1 MARNTLPARAAH
13 AAHALAKSGTQSY
26 RLLRGGRRLAPK
38 EYKDAVYNIGDA
50 SANCVCDYFDVNK
63 ALDVMDVLDD
73 GFFEDE
79 EGNGVVKVLDL
90 GKKLLVFTF
99 SQYGICAGA
108 SDGCLY
114 MQTETAR
121 RVLEPDDQ
129 KGHCLLWLL
138 RVTERSRIWP
148 VGLNA
153 CNSTIC

>member
-26 RLLRGGRRLAPK
+26 RLLRGGRRLAPT
-38 EYKDAVYNIGDA
+38 EYKDAVSNIGDA
-50 SANCVCDYFDVNK
+50 SANCVCDYFDVDK

-73 GFFEDE
+73 DFFEDE
-79 EGNGVVKVLDL
+79 LGVVKVLEL

-99 SQYGICAGA
+99 SQYGICAGE

-121 RVLEPDDQ
+121 RVLEPERPRSC
-129 KGHCLLWLL
+129 CL
-138 RVTERSRIWP
+138 
-148 VGLNA
+148 
-153 CNSTIC
+153 